1 MYSSINAV
9 HHFCED
15 SEERENETKTAKWE
29 GLKPRNLCY
38 NFKGMVSMSQE
49 MYYSKAQCRKKKL
62 KYYFETN

>member
-9 HHFCED
+9 HHLCED
-15 SEERENETKTAKWE
+15 SEERRNETKIAKWE
-29 GLKPRNLCY
+29 GLTPRHLCC

-49 MYYSKAQCRKKKL
+49 MYYSEAQCRKSKL